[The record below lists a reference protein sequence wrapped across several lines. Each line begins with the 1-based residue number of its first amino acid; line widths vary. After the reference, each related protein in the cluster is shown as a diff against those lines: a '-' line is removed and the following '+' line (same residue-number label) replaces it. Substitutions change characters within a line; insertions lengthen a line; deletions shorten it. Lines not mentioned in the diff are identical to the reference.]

1 MKNNKFLAYF
11 TLVFA
16 GIGISQVFNYSTE
29 SESDGSLKQ
38 SFNEDYKVYALP
50 VPEKMVF
57 ADENIPLQIDDIKEK
72 LDRELL
78 VNTYWQSNMLLY
90 IKRAHKYF
98 PVIEPILKEQG
109 IPDDFKYLALIES
122 GLTNVVSP
130 SGAAGFWQIMEST
143 GKEYGLEI
151 NSEVDERY
159 HLEKATMA
167 ATKYLNEA
175 YERYGDWTLAAGSYN
190 MGMNG
195 MDRQL
200 ERQKVSNYFDLLLN
214 SETGRYVYRILAVKE
229 IMADPSAYG
238 FQVRQK
244 DLWTM
249 LPTESMEID
258 TAVKDLA
265 QFSIDQGINYKML
278 KQYNPWLRKGQLSNS
293 SGKSYQFEIPLKTN
307 RAKLLSE

>member
-50 VPEKMVF
+50 VPEKLVF
-57 ADENIPLQIDDIKEK
+57 ADENIPLQIDDVKEK

-130 SGAAGFWQIMEST
+130 SGATGFWQITEST

-200 ERQKVSNYFDLLLN
+200 ERQKVSSYFDLLLN
-214 SETGRYVYRILAVKE
+214 TETGRYVYRILAVKE

-244 DLWTM
+244 DWWTM

-265 QFSIDQGINYKML
+265 QFSIDHGINYKVL

-293 SGKSYQFEIPLKTN
+293 SGKSYQFEMPLKTN
-307 RAKLLSE
+307 RVKLLSE